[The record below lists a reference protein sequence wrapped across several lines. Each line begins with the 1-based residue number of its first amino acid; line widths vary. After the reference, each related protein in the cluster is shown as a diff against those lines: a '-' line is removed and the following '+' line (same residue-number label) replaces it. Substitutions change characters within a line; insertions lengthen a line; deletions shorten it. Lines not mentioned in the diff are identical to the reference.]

1 MGHDNSDSKG
11 KRRSESSLDIR
22 IQEMAPF
29 PVLLSRRGAATGVV
43 RRFSHGKDA
52 SIDQGN
58 YLVKEGEEEK
68 ISTHLAATTPG

>member
-1 MGHDNSDSKG
+1 MAPLLNH
-11 KRRSESSLDIR
+11 RSSLHLPVH
-22 IQEMAPF
+22 ACF